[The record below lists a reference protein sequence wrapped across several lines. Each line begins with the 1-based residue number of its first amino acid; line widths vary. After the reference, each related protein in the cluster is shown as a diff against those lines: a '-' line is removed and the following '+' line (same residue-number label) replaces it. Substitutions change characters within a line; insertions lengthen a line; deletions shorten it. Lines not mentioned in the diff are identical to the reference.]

1 MKSFLKIE
9 FQFAERTTKMENKE
23 KVNRTFEAPL
33 EEIHQKLQTILRMSE
48 NKHEIANGLV
58 NYFKFD
64 RPRFFNNASISHFIA
79 EIRHIKVP
87 SISKEPYTLRET
99 FFSLLEAVHF
109 LSTICHLPKYKQERL
124 FKLEPVQYG
133 REGNWCSIG
142 ICSCGDMNNHLSE
155 YE

>member
-1 MKSFLKIE
+1 M
-9 FQFAERTTKMENKE
+9 KMEKE
-23 KVNRTFEAPL
+23 QKESKQTFEAPL
-33 EEIHQKLQTILRMSE
+33 EEIHQKLSRILRASK
-48 NKHEIANGLV
+48 NKHEIASGLV
-58 NYFKFD
+58 DYFKLD
-64 RPRFFNNASISHFIA
+64 RPKFFDNSSINHFIA

-99 FFSLLEAVHF
+99 FFTLIEAVHF

-142 ICSCGDMNNHLSE
+142 ICPCGDINNHPSE